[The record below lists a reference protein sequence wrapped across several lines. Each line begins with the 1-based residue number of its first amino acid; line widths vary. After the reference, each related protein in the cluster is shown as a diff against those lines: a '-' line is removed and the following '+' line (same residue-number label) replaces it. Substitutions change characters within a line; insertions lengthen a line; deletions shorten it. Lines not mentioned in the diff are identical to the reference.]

1 MLSDR
6 QAPIAAVATAS
17 GKGAIGVVRASG
29 SGLLPLAKALLNPV
43 GTPHAPREPQPR
55 QATLV
60 QLHDEQHQ
68 PIDHVLLLWF
78 PAPHSY
84 TGEDVIELQG
94 HGGPWVLQRL
104 LHALMV
110 RAQALGLPM
119 RLARPGEF
127 TERAYLNHKLDL
139 TQAEAIADL
148 IDASTEQAARSA
160 ARALTSGLG
169 HAVHGLRDALIHLR
183 MWVEASLDF
192 PEEEIDFLAQSQAQA
207 KQHDLHE
214 QLVALLRQA
223 RQGLLL
229 REGLRLVILGQP
241 NAGKSSLLN
250 ALSGHER
257 AIVTDVP
264 GTTRDVLQ
272 ESLSFKGVP
281 VHLIDTAGLRQH
293 AGDVV
298 EQIGMDRT
306 WAQVDQADAIVWLR
320 DASRAKDPESQRED
334 QRIAQQLQQRLTH
347 NIPLLE
353 VWNKVDAAPG
363 FQAPQGLC
371 ISAKTALGLEALIDA
386 VLQTVGWEAALQE
399 GVFMARE
406 RHVQALTAVQQ
417 HVGQAGDQLK
427 STPLML
433 ELVAEE
439 LRQAQ
444 QALDGITGEFTADD
458 LLGEI
463 FSGFCIG
470 K

>member
-6 QAPIAAVATAS
+6 QAPIVAVATAS
-17 GKGAIGVVRASG
+17 GKGAIGVVRVSG
-29 SGLLPLAKALLNPV
+29 TGLLPLAQGLLGQTPDALRAR
-43 GTPHAPREPQPR
+43 H
-55 QATLV
+55 ATLV
-60 QLHDEQHQ
+60 ALQDDQQQ
-68 PIDHVLLLWF
+68 PIDQVLLLWF

-104 LHALMV
+104 IHHVMARAHAH
-110 RAQALGLPM
+110 GLPM

-160 ARALTSGLG
+160 ARALTAGLG
-169 HAVHGLRDALIHLR
+169 EAVQGLRDALIHLR

-192 PEEEIDFLAQSQAQA
+192 PEEEIDFLAQSQALA
-207 KQHDLHE
+207 KQQDL
-214 QLVALLRQA
+214 QQRLQALLQQA

-229 REGLRLVILGQP
+229 REGIRLVILGQP

-250 ALSGHER
+250 ALAGHDR

-281 VHLIDTAGLRQH
+281 VHLIDTAGLRQQ

-306 WAQVDQADAIVWLR
+306 WAQVDQADAILWLR
-320 DASRAKDPESQRED
+320 DAARASDAAAQRED
-334 QRIAQQLQQRLTH
+334 ARIAQQLQARLTRR
-347 NIPLLE
+347 IPLLT
-353 VWNKVDAAPG
+353 VWNKMDAAPG
-363 FQAPQGLC
+363 FQAKEGVC
-371 ISAKTALGLEALIDA
+371 ISAKTSQGLEALIDA
-386 VLQTVGWEAALQE
+386 VLHTVGWEAALQE

-406 RHVQALTAVQQ
+406 RQVRALAAVQR
-417 HVGQAGDQLK
+417 HVAQAGEQLQA
-427 STPLML
+427 TPLLL